1 MVLALGQMLK
11 PWLWLSYKSKEQG
24 KSAFGAGIHDNIV
37 TSSIEAIIA
46 CTNRLIDQGVLST
59 DQVIAAAV

>member
-1 MVLALGQMLK
+1 MPK
-11 PWLWLSYKSKEQG
+11 PWLWLNFKSKVQAEA
-24 KSAFGAGIHDNIV
+24 AFGAGIHDNIV

-59 DQVIAAAV
+59 DQVLLPRYKY